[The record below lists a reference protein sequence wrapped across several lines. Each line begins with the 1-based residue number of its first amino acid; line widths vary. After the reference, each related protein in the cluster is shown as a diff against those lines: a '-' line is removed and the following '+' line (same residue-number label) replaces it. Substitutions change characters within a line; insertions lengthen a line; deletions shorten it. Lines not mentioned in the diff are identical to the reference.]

1 MECASCGHS
10 NPAGARYCGSC
21 ATPLSRLSGC
31 PTCGASNP
39 AGQAFCN
46 ACGEALGDAGAAP
59 ADPRAYRPDHLLEK
73 IRASRHA
80 VEGERKQVTVL
91 FADVVGSMELAERT
105 DPEAWHVI
113 MERLL
118 AILCAGVHRFE
129 GTVDKFTGDGMMA
142 LFGAPIAHEDHAR
155 RACYAALHLQG
166 ELEAFETELRHT
178 QGLGLSVRMGMNS
191 GEVAVGAIGEDL
203 GMEFTAVGHT
213 VGLAERVEQLAAPDR
228 VYVSE
233 HTASLAEGYL
243 ALRDL
248 GEFHIK
254 GASRPLRVYEL
265 TGVGSARGRLDVARA
280 RGLSRFV
287 GRAEELRVLESAW
300 AQALAG
306 AGQLI
311 GVVGEAGVGKSRL
324 CDEFVER
331 QRAKGVPVYHV
342 AGQAHAKSLPLM
354 PLLQFLR
361 SYFEVTDR
369 DSDQAARER
378 IAGKLLL
385 LDQAFADDLP
395 LLFDFLA
402 VPDPKRPPERMDPD
416 ARQRALLGL
425 MKRLTRAQGA
435 REPSIMVVEDLH
447 WMDAASEVFLANH
460 VEAGQG
466 TPGLTVVNFRP
477 EYQAAWMSHSYYRQ
491 VALAPLGPE
500 AVEALLGDL
509 LGSDPSLEG
518 LYELVQERTG
528 GNPFFVEEV
537 VQSLVEAGSL
547 VGERGGY
554 RLASPVADAAVPAS
568 VQAVLAARIDRL
580 GRREKA
586 VLQSAAVIGREFSV
600 PVLAQVAQSQPEE
613 LERVLGTLVAA
624 EFVYEQEIYPETLY
638 AFKHPLTREVAYGS
652 QLGER
657 RAAVH
662 AAVAQAIIERHPER
676 LDERA
681 ALVAQHWQAAGEA
694 LDAARWHARAAG
706 WAGFNDPTHALEHW
720 RQVRELADELPESAE
735 SMALG
740 LAARVNAL
748 NYGWRLGMSPEQAE
762 AAFSEAEAMAA
773 RAGDVR
779 SRALLLSA
787 YGSIRGTSAGDLRG
801 YAKLLRQ
808 AIALAEESGDPELYV
823 AVGLG
828 AYALYCIGEY
838 QEALAI
844 YDRAIQLA
852 DGDPTVA
859 AGISVGCPYAFCYDL
874 KGLVLTDLGEL
885 DEARRMLDQARRIAG
900 EQGDSETVGWSH
912 MKSCWL
918 AYFLGDSE
926 AALGHAQQ
934 ALEIAE
940 RIGEPFS
947 RAWSW
952 TFLGLAKWMQGEWH
966 ASVEAYERARAISA
980 ERRTAIEG
988 DAVRLAFLAQSHFRL
1003 GNEER
1008 AHTLVAEA
1016 VASADERGRP
1026 ADQIMARLALA
1037 CIRLGSSGC
1046 AAREEIEAALGRA
1059 LELAAETGAK
1069 AFVPL
1074 VHVELAELARECGDG
1089 ERRERELRQ
1098 AHQVFTEI
1106 GASGQ
1111 AERLMGELAQPAS

>member
-1 MECASCGHS
+1 M
-10 NPAGARYCGSC
+10 
-21 ATPLSRLSGC
+21 
-31 PTCGASNP
+31 
-39 AGQAFCN
+39 
-46 ACGEALGDAGAAP
+46 
-59 ADPRAYRPDHLLEK
+59 
-73 IRASRHA
+73 
-80 VEGERKQVTVL
+80 TVL

-105 DPEAWHVI
+105 DPEDWQAI
-113 MERLL
+113 MERLM

-166 ELEAFETELRHT
+166 ELEDFETELRRT

-213 VGLAERVEQLAAPDR
+213 VGLAERMEQLAAPDR
-228 VYVSE
+228 VYLSE

-254 GASRPLRVYEL
+254 GASRPLRVHEL

-287 GRAEELRVLESAW
+287 GRADELQVLESAW
-300 AQALAG
+300 VQAQDG
-306 AGQLI
+306 GGQLI

-331 QRAKGVPVYHV
+331 QRAKEVPVYHV

-385 LDQAFADDLP
+385 LDQAFAEDLP

-402 VPDPKRPPERMDPD
+402 VPDPERPPERMDPD

-425 MKRLTRAQGA
+425 FKRLTRAQGA

-447 WMDAASEVFLANH
+447 WLDAASELFLANH
-460 VEAGQG
+460 VEASQG
-466 TPGLTVVNFRP
+466 TRGLTIVNFRP
-477 EYQAAWMSHSYYRQ
+477 EYRAAWMSHSYYRQ
-491 VALAPLGPE
+491 IALAPLGPE
-500 AVEALLGDL
+500 AIDALLADL
-509 LGSDPSLEG
+509 LGSDPSLDG
-518 LYELVQERTG
+518 LFDLVRERTG

-547 VGERGGY
+547 AGERGAF
-554 RLASPVADAAVPAS
+554 RLVSPVAETAVPAS

-580 GRREKA
+580 GPRAKA
-586 VLQSAAVIGREFSV
+586 VLQAASVIGREFSV
-600 PVLAQVAQSQPEE
+600 PVLAQVAECEPEE
-613 LERVLGTLVAA
+613 LENVLGTLVAA
-624 EFVYEQEIYPETLY
+624 EFVYEQELYPETLY

-657 RAAVH
+657 RAGVH
-662 AAVAQAIIERHPER
+662 AAVARAIIEWHSER

-681 ALVAQHWQAAGEA
+681 ALVAQHWQAAGEE
-694 LDAARWHARAAG
+694 LEAARWHARAAR

-748 NYGWRLGMSPEQAE
+748 NYGWRLGMSTEQAE

-787 YGSIRGTSAGDLRG
+787 YGSIRGTSAGDVRG
-801 YAKLLRQ
+801 YAELVRQ

-828 AYALYCIGEY
+828 AYSLYCIGEY
-838 QEALAI
+838 REALAI
-844 YDRAIQLA
+844 YDRAIELA

-859 AGISVGCPYAFCYDL
+859 AGISVGCPYAFCFDL
-874 KGLVLTDLGEL
+874 KGLVLTDMGEL
-885 DEARRMLDQARRIAG
+885 DEARRMLDQARKIAG
-900 EQGDSETVGWSH
+900 EQGDSETVAWSH

-918 AYFLGDSE
+918 GYFLGDSE

-934 ALEIAE
+934 ALEISE

-952 TFLGLAKWMQGEWH
+952 TFLGLAKWMRGEWQ
-966 ASVEAYERARAISA
+966 AAVEAYERARAIST

-988 DAVRLAFLAQSHFRL
+988 EAVRLAFLAECHFRL
-1003 GNEER
+1003 GDLER
-1008 AHTLVAEA
+1008 ARALVAEA
-1016 VASADERGRP
+1016 IASADERGRP
-1026 ADQIMARLALA
+1026 ADQITGRLVLARIL
-1037 CIRLGSSGC
+1037 LGSSGRG
-1046 AAREEIEAALGRA
+1046 AREQIEAALSRA
-1059 LELAAETGAK
+1059 LELADVTGAK

-1074 VHVELAELARECGDG
+1074 VHVELAELARECGDAD
-1089 ERRERELRQ
+1089 RRARELRE
-1098 AHQVFTEI
+1098 AHHVFTEI

-1111 AERLMGELAQPAS
+1111 AERLAAELAQPAS